1 MEIKI
6 KVHSFDK
13 CADCGHQASDHA
25 FGRGQC
31 APLFTKCGCAHFR
44 PHEPQAIKEL
54 RWIYHN
60 FGSAKTVPEAEKW
73 KVKLNN
79 WAKAH
84 PEEYKAFLK
93 DILEAF
99 EKRTD

>member
-1 MEIKI
+1 
-6 KVHSFDK
+6 
-13 CADCGHQASDHA
+13 
-25 FGRGQC
+25 
-31 APLFTKCGCAHFR
+31 
-44 PHEPQAIKEL
+44 
-54 RWIYHN
+54 
-60 FGSAKTVPEAEKW
+60 VPEAEKW